1 MEAVAALLDRLCP
14 MHVQI
19 DPEGVIRHAG
29 PTMHRLREGGGVGEH
44 IFDLVSVRRPQ
55 GVTTTAELMRLAGW
69 KLHATFRK
77 PPRTGLKGLLVPFG
91 EGAVINFSFGISVTD
106 AVRDYGMTAKDF
118 APTDLAVE
126 MLYLVEAKSAAMA
139 ATQRLNRRLQ
149 GAKEEA
155 EEQAVTDLL
164 TGLRNR
170 RAMEH
175 TLARMAEAGQGYAL
189 MEIDLD
195 YFKQVNDSEGHAAGD
210 HVLRK
215 VGAVLRGV
223 SRREDVPVRAG
234 GDEFALILPGLS
246 APRRIGALARQII
259 CALEEPIEWN
269 GRNLRISAS
278 IGVAL
283 SEAGQ
288 DAEGVMRR
296 ADLALY
302 AAKRA
307 GRGRSVIH
315 RADLTLPLEIGKRA
329 ARRAT
334 SQ

>member
-1 MEAVAALLDRLCP
+1 MAEVETLLDQLCP

-19 DPEGVIRHAG
+19 DAEGVIRHAG
-29 PTMHRLREGGGVGEH
+29 PTMHRLRQGGGVGER

-55 GVTTTAELMRLAGW
+55 GVATTAELMRLAGR
-69 KLHATFRK
+69 KLHATFRT
-77 PPRTGLKGLLVPFG
+77 PPQTGLKGLLVPFG
-91 EGAVINFSFGISVTD
+91 AGAIVNFSFGISVTE

-126 MLYLVEAKSAAMA
+126 MLYLVEAKSATMA
-139 ATQRLNRRLQ
+139 ATQRLNQRLQ

-175 TLARMAEAGQGYAL
+175 RLARMAEAGQGYAL

-210 HVLRK
+210 QVLRK
-215 VGAVLRGV
+215 VGSVLRAV
-223 SRREDVPVRAG
+223 SRREDMPVRAG

-246 APRRIGALARQII
+246 SPRRIGELARQII
-259 CALEEPIEWN
+259 RELEEPIEWN

-288 DAEGVMRR
+288 DTEAVMQR

-307 GRGRSVIH
+307 GRGRFVIH
-315 RADLTLPLEIGKRA
+315 RAHLVLPQEIPEQT
-329 ARRAT
+329 ARRVV